1 MRNGLYLQTSVSV
14 WLPLWLSWNPPA
26 MWRTWIG
33 KITWRREAN
42 GYLLQY
48 SALENSMDYMLHGV
62 AKSRTGQSDFNFPL
76 HLTLKECSRPQSA
89 LLWMPQVFFLL
100 LNFSS
105 RFQQSFRSRKH
116 MQVGKYGI
124 LLLNHQPDVPFRSV
138 SI

>member
-48 SALENSMDYMLHGV
+48 SALENSMDYIAHGV
-62 AKSRTGQSDFNFPL
+62 AKSRTGLRDFHSVIHSPTVL
-76 HLTLKECSRPQSA
+76 LTKKIQLSIDLNLPRLPFHEFCVLIFSFQLGTKLC
-89 LLWMPQVFFLL
+89 FLF
-100 LNFSS
+100 NI
-105 RFQQSFRSRKH
+105 
-116 MQVGKYGI
+116 Y
-124 LLLNHQPDVPFRSV
+124 
-138 SI
+138 SIAPR